1 MSLVKNRE
9 KNIPG
14 RENSSAEA
22 VRWDR
27 AWPMQETGERP
38 EWLEHGGEIVDAV
51 NEAGDGGKGQDT
63 QSRPWREGEFFP
75 GALGSHRRVKW
86 GSVRS
91 P

>member
-1 MSLVKNRE
+1 MKNRE

-27 AWPMQETGERP
+27 AWPTQETGERP

-51 NEAGDGGKGQDT
+51 NEA
-63 QSRPWREGEFFP
+63 
-75 GALGSHRRVKW
+75 
-86 GSVRS
+86 
-91 P
+91 